1 MSSCA
6 GPILFVF
13 LPADDRPG
21 VCCVASAAEEGLS
34 VDKQSLP
41 VAERAPKSKAGG
53 IALGV
58 EEFR

>member
-1 MSSCA
+1 MNR
-6 GPILFVF
+6 
-13 LPADDRPG
+13 RPG
-21 VCCVASAAEEGLS
+21 VICRAASAAEEGLS

-41 VAERAPKSKAGG
+41 VAERAPKSKVGG